1 MVIQEPYAPT
11 RRTIRIASMGNVDS
25 GKSTLVGIITASDDV
40 ADDGR
45 GALRKRVFNFSHEVE
60 NGRTSSI
67 ANEIVCF
74 NEEGNQVIPESKS
87 TKKKVVW
94 PDIVSRAAKVISMND
109 LCGHEKYLKTTMY
122 GLSGLFP
129 HYGMVVVGANMG
141 IQRMTREHIGIAVS
155 LKIPLFLVVT
165 KIDLAPENV
174 YIQTMEKLH
183 KILKGSFCNMLPFNV
198 TNAEELPE
206 LADKMRERTKVC
218 PIFSVSNVSRKGI
231 DWLKKFISL
240 LEPNDRELMRHENSA
255 SALQPITNQENVNL
269 FNLPAIFVIDSFFPN
284 VKGVGSCL
292 CGTMLQ
298 GKVEKGRILYIGPD
312 FNGNFHPLIIK
323 GIHENRVD
331 IE

>member
-1 MVIQEPYAPT
+1 
-11 RRTIRIASMGNVDS
+11 MGNVDS

-67 ANEIVCF
+67 AHEIVCF
-74 NEEGNQVIPESKS
+74 DEAGNQIIPESQS

-94 PDIVSRAAKVISMND
+94 PDIVSRSAKVISLND

-155 LKIPLFLVVT
+155 LKIPLFIVVT
-165 KIDLAPENV
+165 KIDLAPENI

-183 KILKGSFCNMLPFNV
+183 KILKGAFCNMLPFNV
-198 TNAEELPE
+198 TSASELPE
-206 LADKMRERTKVC
+206 LAEKMRERSKVC
-218 PIFSVSNVSRKGI
+218 PIFSVSNVTRKGI

-240 LEPNDRELMRHENSA
+240 LEPSDRELMRHEN
-255 SALQPITNQENVNL
+255 
-269 FNLPAIFVIDSFFPN
+269 
-284 VKGVGSCL
+284 
-292 CGTMLQ
+292 
-298 GKVEKGRILYIGPD
+298 
-312 FNGNFHPLIIK
+312 
-323 GIHENRVD
+323 
-331 IE
+331 